1 MASAPRRSRDEL
13 GASAALIEAGFPDQA
28 SSRAYYAAFHAAAG
42 ALLCLGEARSK
53 HSGVLAAFGRRVIK
67 EGGLDPGYGRAL
79 RDLFEARNDVD
90 YALDPASESDARETL
105 AQAQHF
111 VTAVEAWIA
120 DKYEAWMSAK

>member
-1 MASAPRRSRDEL
+1 MSYGVDAELRRSRDEL

-28 SSRAYYAAFHAAAG
+28 ASRAYYAAFHAAAG

-53 HSGVLAAFGRRVIK
+53 DSGVLSAFGRMVIK
-67 EGGLDPGYGRAL
+67 DGGLDAECGRAL

-90 YALDPASESDARETL
+90 YALDPASEDDARESL
-105 AQAQHF
+105 ALAHRF

-120 DKYEAWMSAK
+120 GRR